1 MANIQVKIT
10 NLAEIKAAFKLAPG
24 KMRDNLNKAIQKSI
38 FSIERDSKINSPVL
52 TGFLRAS
59 HQSLF
64 SDLRGE
70 VGPTASYAIFVHEGT
85 RFMRPRPFLLEA
97 VKTNEKSIQD
107 YFHDAV
113 QDTLDTIGRMV

>member
-1 MANIQVKIT
+1 MANIEVKIT
-10 NLAEIKAAFKLAPG
+10 NLAEIKAAFRKAPG
-24 KMRDNLNKAIQKSI
+24 LMTKYLNQAIQRSI

-64 SDLRGE
+64 SNLRGE

-97 VKTNEKSIQD
+97 VKSNERKIQD
-107 YFHDAV
+107 EFKDAV
-113 QDTLDTIGRMV
+113 QNTLNDIGRSV

>member
-1 MANIQVKIT
+1 MANIEVKIT
-10 NLAEIKAAFKLAPG
+10 NLAEIKAAFRKAPG
-24 KMRDNLNKAIQKSI
+24 LMTKYLNQAIQRSI

-64 SDLRGE
+64 TNLRGE

-97 VKTNEKSIQD
+97 VKSNERKIQD
-107 YFHDAV
+107 EFKDAV
-113 QDTLDTIGRMV
+113 QNTLNDIGRSV